1 MTVIA
6 AVVADGVVY
15 MGADSLMSDDQ
26 GLIQSLESK
35 IWRVNRPPSQG
46 DMLLAWTGTQRS
58 AQVARY
64 GFHPP
69 ETPDQMDEM
78 AYLCTVFVDALREAH
93 AKAGTLHA
101 GDRARTDV
109 QLLLGWRGRIFVI
122 SEYFCVTEYRGFTAL
137 GSGGTVANG
146 VLWATKHLGG
156 GERLSVAMLA
166 AQQYAYGVRGP
177 FTFMDS
183 GSG

>member
-6 AVVADGVVY
+6 AVVQGGVVY

-35 IWRVNRPPSQG
+35 IWRVNRLPNQG

-64 GFHPP
+64 GFCPP
-69 ETPDQMDEM
+69 ETPGQMDEM
-78 AYLCTVFVDALREAH
+78 TYLCTVFVDALREAH
-93 AKAGTLHA
+93 AKAGTLNTS
-101 GDRARTDV
+101 DKARTDV
-109 QLLLGWRGRIFVI
+109 QLLLGWRGRLFVI

-137 GSGGTVANG
+137 GSGGAVANG
-146 VLWATKHLGG
+146 VLWATQHLGG
-156 GERLSVAMLA
+156 GERLSIALLA
-166 AQQYAYGVRGP
+166 AQQYADGVRGP

-183 GSG
+183 RSE